1 MNRILLP
8 VLVAL
13 GLMAFA
19 AVVWLAG
26 PFIAIAEVRPLG
38 SGWVRSAVIA
48 VAALAVGLVYGI
60 RFFRRRRRQKALEAA
75 LVAESGEAEILGDG
89 AVLSDRMADALAV
102 LKKSSGRSTYLYEL
116 PWYLIIGPPGSG
128 KTTALVNSG
137 LEFPLAGPGGAA
149 AVAGVGGTRY
159 CDFWFTEDAVLI
171 DTAGRYT
178 TQDSDAR
185 ADSKSWFGFLGLL
198 KASRPRQPI
207 NGVIVAIS
215 LEDLMTLPAAE
226 TEEFATRIRDRLT
239 ELHRELKVDFP
250 VYALFTKADLVA
262 GFSDYFGS
270 FTKARRQKVW
280 GATVQS
286 GRRDA
291 SLLDK
296 VPEEFDALVRRV
308 TEELTDRLHEEPD
321 RHSRIAIY
329 GFPAQ
334 FAMLREAVLGM
345 LGRIFEPTRYRA
357 KANLRGF
364 YFTSGTQEGTP
375 IDQLLG
381 AMSGV
386 GAGMGTGG
394 PGDRRSAG
402 GLMSGLGRSF
412 FLHDLLKTVIFAEA
426 GLVSHDRAAVMRGLA
441 VRYGAFAA
449 IGLVALVV
457 AGLWGLSY
465 LSNQSLIAETRADVQ
480 RYNEAAGPDLEATA
494 IADADVAGPA
504 AALDI
509 LRTMAVGYD
518 NRDRPVPL
526 AEGFG
531 LAVRPE
537 LVSAAGSGYQAG
549 LDRMLKSRILIDVE
563 NHLSG
568 LVSASQPMPTFDAL
582 KVYLMLSGE
591 ASKVDAAFVGDW
603 LRRNLWQDAF
613 VGQEGR
619 RLTEALDRHV
629 QAMLAFSRRSQAEYG
644 INADL
649 VDDARKT
656 LARMTIADQVYA
668 AIQSGESGEIAAYPD
683 FVLADRIP
691 QDADLVLRTRDGTP
705 IETVRIPMLYTYSGF
720 HEVFL
725 ERLSQAAR
733 RFEDNR
739 WVLGDYGDQTAIDN
753 QLANLGPELLERY
766 GRDFVAAWEGMLDN
780 LELQPMAADKPYYRA
795 LGALGAPTSPLV
807 VLVEEVARET
817 ELAKAEDEGQP
828 GAVAAKSDGSVV
840 AEVANAVKTRISDR
854 LGGLSRIGLDI
865 AVRKSQSRL
874 GAFAGQGGAAN
885 PAELLSGRNVEAR
898 FRPYHQLVGGARG
911 NRPIDALR
919 QNFAEVHKTLVTMGE
934 NPAYVGQGEAAMQGY
949 VGTLRS
955 TISRLPEPIA
965 RMVQSAVNDIEGGAV
980 DASKAELQQDLQ
992 GRVTRD
998 CRRIVEGRYPFDRS
1012 STSDVSIAEFSR
1024 LFSPDGIVDRF
1035 FQQKLAPYAD
1045 LSGKSWRWRDDT
1057 PLGRSLSPATL
1068 AEFQRA
1074 ATIRDAFFPQ
1084 GGTSPKVT
1092 LRVEQTALDGPA
1104 QYALLTVDEE
1114 ILQTYAQGFS
1124 SSQARS
1130 FEWPG
1135 ADGGEVMV
1143 HLMPPIEGREH
1154 FVKRVGPW
1162 ALMRMIAAGTPQKR
1176 GDVIQL
1182 RYPIGGR
1189 SVSYQVKID
1198 TALNPFYL
1206 PALTEFKCPAGL

>member
-1 MNRILLP
+1 MNRLLLP
-8 VLVAL
+8 VLVVL
-13 GLMAFA
+13 GLVAFA

-26 PFIAIAEVRPLG
+26 PFIAFADVRPLG
-38 SGWVRSAVIA
+38 SGWVRFAVIA
-48 VAALAVGLVYGI
+48 VVALAVGLVYGI
-60 RFFRRRRRQKALEAA
+60 RSFRRRRREKALEAA
-75 LVAESGEAEILGDG
+75 LIAENGEAEILGDG
-89 AVLSDRMADALAV
+89 AVLSDRMDDALAV
-102 LKKSSGRSTYLYEL
+102 LKKSSGKSTYLYEL

-137 LEFPLAGPGGAA
+137 LEFPLAGPGGPAA
-149 AVAGVGGTRY
+149 IAGAGGTRY

-178 TQDSDAR
+178 TQDSDAK
-185 ADSKSWFGFLGLL
+185 ADAKSWLAFLALL

-226 TEEFATRIRDRLT
+226 TEAFATRIRDRLT

-270 FTKARRQKVW
+270 FTRARRQKVW

-296 VPEEFDALVRRV
+296 VPEEFDALVRRL

-357 KANLRGF
+357 KASLRGF

-381 AMSGV
+381 AM
-386 GAGMGTGG
+386 AGMGTGG
-394 PGDRRSAG
+394 SNGRRSAG
-402 GLMSGLGRSF
+402 GLMSGMGRSF
-412 FLHDLLKTVIFAEA
+412 FLHDLLKKVIFAEA

-449 IGLVALVV
+449 IGLVAFVF
-457 AGLWGLSY
+457 AALWGLSY
-465 LSNQSLIAETRADVQ
+465 VSNQSLIAATRADVH
-480 RYNEAAGPDLEATA
+480 RYNEAAGPDLEASE
-494 IADADVAGPA
+494 IADAEVAGPA

-509 LRTMAVGYD
+509 LRTMEVGYD

-526 AEGFG
+526 VEGFG

-537 LVSAAGSGYQAG
+537 LVSAAGIGYQAG

-563 NHLSG
+563 NHLAG
-568 LVSASQPMPTFDAL
+568 LVAANQPMPTFDAL

-591 ASKVDAAFVGDW
+591 AAKVDAAFVGDW

-613 VGQEGR
+613 VGNDGPH
-619 RLTEALDRHV
+619 LIEALDRHV
-629 QAMLAFSRRSQAEYG
+629 AAMLSFSRRREADYG
-644 INADL
+644 LNADL

-668 AIQSGESGEIAAYPD
+668 TIQSGEAGAIAAYPD

-705 IETVRIPMLYTYSGF
+705 VENVRIAMLYTYSGF

-725 ERLSQAAR
+725 DRLSRAAQ

-739 WVLGDYGDQTAIDN
+739 WVLGDYGDQTAIEN

-780 LELQPMAADKPYYRA
+780 LELQPMAADKPFYRA

-817 ELAKAEDEGQP
+817 ELTKSEAEEQSGT
-828 GAVAAKSDGSVV
+828 VADKSDASM
-840 AEVANAVKTRISDR
+840 AADLASAVKTRISDR
-854 LGGLSRIGLDI
+854 LSGLSRIGLDI

-874 GAFAGQGGAAN
+874 GAFAGQGGGAN
-885 PAELLSGRNVEAR
+885 PVELLSGRNVEAR
-898 FRPYHQLVGGARG
+898 FRPYHQLVDGARG
-911 NRPIDALR
+911 TRPVDALR
-919 QNFAEVHKTLVTMGE
+919 QNFAEVHKTLVTME
-934 NPAYVGQGEAAMQGY
+934 QNPASVGQGEAAMQGY

-955 TISRLPEPIA
+955 TISRLPEPVA

-980 DASKAELQQDLQ
+980 DASKAELAQDLQ

-998 CRRIVEGRYPFDRS
+998 CRRIVDGRYPFDRS
-1012 STSDVSIAEFSR
+1012 SSSDVSIAEFSR
-1024 LFSPDGIVDRF
+1024 LFSPDGIIDRF

-1068 AEFQRA
+1068 ADFQRA

-1084 GGTSPKVT
+1084 GGGDPKVT
-1092 LRVEQTALDGPA
+1092 LRVEQTTLDGDA
-1104 QYALLTVDEE
+1104 QYAMLTINDQV
-1114 ILQTYAQGFS
+1114 LSASPQGS
-1124 SSQARS
+1124 SLSQSRT
-1130 FEWPG
+1130 FEWPEESSG
-1135 ADGGEVMV
+1135 NAAV
-1143 HLMPPIEGREH
+1143 HLMPPAPGRDHKLE
-1154 FVKRVGPW
+1154 RDGPW
-1162 ALMRMIAAGTPQKR
+1162 AVLRLISAGSPQKR

-1206 PALTEFKCPAGL
+1206 PALTEFRCPAEL

>member
-1 MNRILLP
+1 MNRIFLP
-8 VLVAL
+8 VLVTL
-13 GLMAFA
+13 GLLAFA

-26 PFIAIAEVRPLG
+26 PFIAIADVRPLG
-38 SGWVRSAVIA
+38 SAGMRSAVIA

-60 RFFRRRRRQKALEAA
+60 RFWRRRQRQRALEAA
-75 LVAESGEAEILGDG
+75 LTAESGEAEIIGDE

-137 LEFPLAGPGGAA
+137 LEFPLAGPGGPA
-149 AVAGVGGTRY
+149 AVAGAGGTRY

-178 TQDSDAR
+178 TQDSDAK
-185 ADSKSWFGFLGLL
+185 ADAKSWLGFLALL

-291 SLLDK
+291 SLLAK
-296 VPEEFDALVRRV
+296 VPEEFDALVRRL

-357 KANLRGF
+357 KASLRGF

-381 AMSGV
+381 AMAGTATSGS
-386 GAGMGTGG
+386 
-394 PGDRRSAG
+394 PDRRSAG

-412 FLHDLLKTVIFAEA
+412 FLHDLLKKVIFAEA

-449 IGLVALVV
+449 IGLVAFVL
-457 AGLWGLSY
+457 AALWGLSY
-465 LSNQSLIAETRADVQ
+465 VANRSLIAETRADVE
-480 RYNEAAGPDLEATA
+480 RYQAAAGADLDASE
-494 IADADVAGPA
+494 IADAEVAGPA

-509 LRTMAVGYD
+509 LRTMEVGYD

-537 LVSAAGSGYQAG
+537 LVSAAGTGYQAG

-563 NHLSG
+563 NHLAG
-568 LVSASQPMPTFDAL
+568 LVVANQPMPTFDAL
-582 KVYLMLSGE
+582 KVYLMLSGQ
-591 ASKVDAAFVGDW
+591 AAKVDAAFVGDW
-603 LRRNLWQDAF
+603 LRQNLWQDAF

-629 QAMLAFSRRSQAEYG
+629 AAMLAFARRRNAEYG
-644 INADL
+644 LNADL

-668 AIQSGESGEIAAYPD
+668 AIQSGEAGAVAAYPD

-691 QDADLVLRTRDGTP
+691 QDADLVLRTRGGTP
-705 IETVRIPMLYTYSGF
+705 IESVRIAMLYTYSGF

-725 ERLSQAAR
+725 ERLSQAAQ
-733 RFEDNR
+733 RFDDNR
-739 WVLGDYGDQTAIDN
+739 WVLGDYGDQTAIEN
-753 QLANLGPELLERY
+753 QMANLGPELLERY
-766 GRDFVAAWEGMLDN
+766 GRDFVAAWEGMLDD
-780 LELQPMAADKPYYRA
+780 LELQPMAADKPFYRA

-817 ELAKAEDEGQP
+817 ELTRGEAEGQP
-828 GAVAAKSDGSVV
+828 GAGPAGNDGSVA
-840 AEVANAVKTRISDR
+840 AEVASAVKTRISDR

-865 AVRKSQSRL
+865 ALRKSQSRL
-874 GAFAGQGGAAN
+874 GAFAGANASN

-898 FRPYHQLVGGARG
+898 FRAYHQLVDGTRG
-911 NRPIDALR
+911 SRPIDALR
-919 QNFAEVHKTLVTMGE
+919 QNFAEVHKTLVTME
-934 NPAYVGQGEAAMQGY
+934 QNPASVGQGEAAMQGY

-955 TISRLPEPIA
+955 TISRLPEPVA

-980 DASKAELQQDLQ
+980 DASKAELEQDLQ

-998 CRRIVEGRYPFDRS
+998 CRRIVEGRYPFDRR

-1035 FQQKLAPYAD
+1035 FQQKLASYAD
-1045 LSGKSWRWRDDT
+1045 LSGKTWRWRDDT

-1084 GGTSPKVT
+1084 GGGSPKVT
-1092 LRVEQTALDGPA
+1092 LRVEQTALDGAA
-1104 QYALLTVDEE
+1104 QYALLTVDDE

-1154 FVKRVGPW
+1154 FVKKVGPW
-1162 ALMRMIAAGTPQKR
+1162 ALMRMIAAGSPQKR

-1206 PALTEFKCPAGL
+1206 PALTEFQCPAAL